1 MQIINGKRYDI
12 NRATI
17 LYNWNNR
24 KLESDPDYL
33 SESLYRKKTG
43 EYFLY
48 GIGGANTRYG
58 VWEGVTGR
66 AGDKIMP
73 LTPAEARLWV
83 ESHAT
88 ADEYAEI
95 FSVSEKAPMR
105 FNSVSPEIR
114 QKMER
119 IREETGKTLTE
130 IFEEAIK
137 EYQG

>member
-66 AGDKIMP
+66 AGYKIMP

>member
-95 FSVSEKAPMR
+95 FSVLEKAPMR

>member
-58 VWEGVTGR
+58 VWGGVTGR

-95 FSVSEKAPMR
+95 FSVLEKAPMR